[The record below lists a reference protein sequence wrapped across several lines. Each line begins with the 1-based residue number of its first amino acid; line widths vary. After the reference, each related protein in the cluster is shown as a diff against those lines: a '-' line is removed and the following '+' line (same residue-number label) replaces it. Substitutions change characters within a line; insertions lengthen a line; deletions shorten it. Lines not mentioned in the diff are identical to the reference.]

1 MKRLDIEQ
9 KNRLNK
15 VLKNC
20 GIILLIGVLYFIF
33 IKIVGFGIPCIFN
46 LITGLHCPG
55 CGISRMLLSLARLD
69 FAAAFKYN
77 ALVLTASPI
86 AAIFVIKHYVRYI
99 LTGKSQGN
107 KLETVMLL
115 ILLILLIIFGVL
127 RNLPA
132 FSFLAP

>member
-1 MKRLDIEQ
+1 MKRLDTEQ

-15 VLKNC
+15 TLKNC
-20 GIILLIGVLYFIF
+20 GILLLVGGLYFIF
-33 IKIVGFGIPCIFN
+33 VKIVGSGIPCVFN

-55 CGISRMLLSLARLD
+55 CGISRMFLSLAKLD

-77 ALVLTASPI
+77 ALILTASPI
-86 AAIFVIKHYVRYI
+86 AAIFVIRHYVRYI
-99 LTGKSQGN
+99 LTGKNKSD

-115 ILLILLIIFGVL
+115 ILLVLLIIFAIL